1 MWLRHFMSQQWEGAA
16 QTRKHTYSHM
26 HWSISK
32 HTHSTHTHTE
42 RQQLTEKEE
51 LKVNC
56 NFMSC
61 WKWSAERTEPDEP
74 TWLHKPLRWLAFN
87 VYQYITHSLQKSSS
101 PLLPYS
107 LLDHPPTL
115 SGNGGLISVSSLR
128 FLRQQLSEL
137 RQLLKNACPV
147 VGFILFLFC
156 RS

>member
-1 MWLRHFMSQQWEGAA
+1 MTAPFYEPAMRGGGTNT
-16 QTRKHTYSHM
+16 QTYLL
-26 HWSISK
+26 
-32 HTHSTHTHTE
+32 THALIYKQTHTHHTHTHAE

-115 SGNGGLISVSSLR
+115 SGNGGLISVSALR